1 MYHKVILAGNLGRD
15 PEMRYLPD
23 GTAVTS
29 FSMAVSDGWGD
40 KKKTIW
46 FRVSCWR
53 KQAEFA
59 NQYLTKGNK
68 VLVEGRITADENG
81 GPRTWTAQDGTV
93 RASFEITAN
102 NITFLQSR
110 AEAAA
115 EAGGGNYGG
124 GGGSYGGGNSGN
136 SGGGGQSYGGAQ
148 VVEEDDIP
156 F

>member
-40 KKKTIW
+40 RKKTIW
-46 FRVSCWR
+46 FRVTCWR
-53 KQAEFA
+53 KQAELA
-59 NQYLTKGNK
+59 NQYLGKGHK
-68 VLVEGRITADENG
+68 VLIEGALRTDERG
-81 GPRTWTAQDGTV
+81 GPPMWTAQDGTV
-93 RASFEITAN
+93 RANLEITAS

-115 EAGGGNYGG
+115 GAGGGGY
-124 GGGSYGGGNSGN
+124 SGGGNSGGGYSGGDN
-136 SGGGGQSYGGAQ
+136 SGGGQSYGSAQ

>member
-40 KKKTIW
+40 RKKTIW
-46 FRVSCWR
+46 FRVACWR
-53 KQAEFA
+53 KQAELA
-59 NQYLTKGNK
+59 NEYLGKGHK
-68 VLVEGRITADENG
+68 VLIEGTLRTDERG
-81 GPRTWTAQDGTV
+81 GPPMWTAQDGTV
-93 RASFEITAN
+93 RANLEVTAS

-110 AEAAA
+110 AESAAQS
-115 EAGGGNYGG
+115 GGNYNSGG
-124 GGGSYGGGNSGN
+124 GGGYSSGNS
-136 SGGGGQSYGGAQ
+136 SGGGGQSYGGAP

>member
-29 FSMAVSDGWGD
+29 FSMAVSDGWGEN
-40 KKKTIW
+40 KKTIW
-46 FRVSCWR
+46 FRVTAWR
-53 KQAEFA
+53 KQAELA
-59 NQYLTKGNK
+59 NNYLSKGSK
-68 VLVEGRITADENG
+68 VLIEGRINADDNG
-81 GPRTWTAQDGTV
+81 GPRMWTAQDGTV
-93 RASFEITAN
+93 RASFEVTASS
-102 NITFLQSR
+102 ITFLQSR

-115 EAGGGNYGG
+115 ESSDSYDDGGY
-124 GGGSYGGGNSGN
+124 SGGNS
-136 SGGGGQSYGGAQ
+136 GGQSYGGGS

>member
-1 MYHKVILAGNLGRD
+1 MYQKIILAGNLGRD
-15 PEMRYLPD
+15 PEMRYLSD

-29 FSMAVSDGWGD
+29 FSMAVNDGWGD
-40 KKKTIW
+40 NKKTIW

-59 NQYLTKGNK
+59 NQYLSRGNK
-68 VLVEGRITADENG
+68 VLVEGRLTADANG

-93 RASFEITAN
+93 RASFEVTAS

-110 AEAAA
+110 AESQASAAA
-115 EAGGGNYGG
+115 Y
-124 GGGSYGGGNSGN
+124 
-136 SGGGGQSYGGAQ
+136 SGGGGPSGGGYSGGGQSQQSYGQPQ

>member
-40 KKKTIW
+40 RKKTIW
-46 FRVSCWR
+46 FRVTCWR
-53 KQAEFA
+53 KTAEFV
-59 NQYLTKGNK
+59 NQYMAKGRK
-68 VLVEGRITADENG
+68 VLVEGTLQADDRG
-81 GPRTWTAQDGTV
+81 GPRTWTSQDGTV

-102 NITFLQSR
+102 TVQAIGGR
-110 AEAAA
+110 ADA
-115 EAGGGNYGG
+115 EAGGGYSNNTSYSS
-124 GGGSYGGGNSGN
+124 GGSNSSSSN
-136 SGGGGQSYGGAQ
+136 SGGGQSYGSAQ